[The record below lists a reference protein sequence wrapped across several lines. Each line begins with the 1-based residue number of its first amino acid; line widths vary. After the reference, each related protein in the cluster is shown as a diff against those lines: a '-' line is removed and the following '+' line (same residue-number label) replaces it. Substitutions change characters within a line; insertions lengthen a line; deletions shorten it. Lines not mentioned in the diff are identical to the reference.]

1 MSEEVIMQA
10 PSVNIMLTNV
20 CTNRCKYCFAP
31 VARDSSAVKASYIS
45 VDDLRSV
52 LAFLK
57 RSRVRSVRLLGGEP
71 LLHPDLGLILAEIAS
86 DDAFDHVS
94 IFTGGVFEPD
104 KIECLA
110 NDKISLVV
118 NTNLPKDYAS
128 KSYRQLISNLETMAD
143 TGVKFA
149 LGFNIYEED
158 GHWSPLVTLGAELG
172 VDTLRICIACPT
184 VAGDTLFLGL
194 EQQRKLGP
202 HLYSLIAQCAEKQID
217 VLFDCVVPPCIFTD
231 AQWGSICRMFPK
243 IEHGASVCSPCLD
256 IDPDLRVY
264 RCFAIREPS
273 VALDAFDNTAELND
287 FFCNQVDA
295 FKWYATRTECSD
307 CTHRLAR
314 ICQGGCIAFYWPQ
327 ITALRE
333 GLNRTRAIF
342 DRAYASLRSKE
353 YDSAVKSFE
362 LGLESSAIDVNIISD
377 YIYALLKCAHIDK
390 AEEAL
395 KSYQRVLQV
404 DGSGASFLLRGLI
417 CEARQEYRLAKAH
430 YRRALRQIDH
440 KKRAELL
447 IRLAALSEESVRAEG
462 TTDALR
468 E

>member
-1 MSEEVIMQA
+1 MIEEATRQA
-10 PSVNIMLTNV
+10 PSVNIMLTNI

-57 RSRVRSVRLLGGEP
+57 RSRVRNVRLLGGEP
-71 LLHPDLGLILAEIAS
+71 LLHPDLGLILAEITS
-86 DDAFDHVS
+86 DDEFEHVS

-104 KIECLA
+104 KIKWLA

-118 NTNLPKDYAS
+118 NTNLPKDYTS
-128 KSYRQLISNLETMAD
+128 ESYRELISNLETMAD
-143 TGVKFA
+143 TGAKFA

-158 GHWSPLVTLGAELG
+158 AHWFPLVELG
-172 VDTLRICIACPT
+172 TKLGIDTLRICIACPT
-184 VAGDTLFLGL
+184 VAGDTLFLDLG
-194 EQQRKLGP
+194 QQRKIGP

-243 IEHGASVCSPCLD
+243 IQHGASVCSPCLD

-273 VALDAFDNTAELND
+273 VTLDAFDNTTELFD
-287 FFCNQVDA
+287 FFCNQIDA
-295 FKWYATRTECSD
+295 FKWYATRTECND
-307 CTHRLAR
+307 CAHRLAR

-333 GLNRTRAIF
+333 GLSRTRAVF
-342 DRAYASLRSKE
+342 DRAYASLKAKE

-362 LGLESSAIDVNIISD
+362 LGLEFSAVDVNIISD
-377 YIYALLKCAHIDK
+377 YIYALLKCAYLDK
-390 AEEAL
+390 AEQAL
-395 KSYQRVLQV
+395 ESYRRVLQA
-404 DGSGASFLLRGLI
+404 GGTGAGFLLRGLI

-430 YRRALRQIDH
+430 YRRALRQVDH
-440 KKRAELL
+440 NKRAELVTK
-447 IRLAALSEESVRAEG
+447 LAALSEKSVRTEG